1 MAVVTRC
8 VRFLVAK
15 VREWNALAKGLI
27 YETQLNSQQLHTPFK
42 FSFLYQKQEQKC
54 HSL

>member
-15 VREWNALAKGLI
+15 VREWDAVAKGLI
-27 YETQLNSQQLHTPFK
+27 YKTQLNSQSFHTPFK
-42 FSFLYQKQEQKC
+42 FSFLYQKQDQKC
-54 HSL
+54 HAV